1 MEKTGGLQRSAAAV
15 QDPATGGSFCA
26 GCGADLGEGRCSSC
40 GVAKAAGGF
49 RVTKLL
55 NESDHARVYLAQ
67 DAAGARVA
75 LKELIFARAPDAQT
89 IDAFEREAA
98 LLRQVSHPAI
108 PRFVASFREGQGVG
122 TRLYLAQEFVEG
134 QSLAARLENHRFDE
148 REARQVAEE
157 VLRVLAWLHGLSP
170 PLVHRDV
177 KPANLIVRPDGS
189 IALVDFGCAREVAP
203 RGTHRATVTGT
214 FGYMPPEALGG
225 TLDRSADLYGLGAT
239 LVHLLSRRPPEE
251 LLWERPVSALRE
263 ALNVSPA
270 FLAFIERLT
279 ARDRAS
285 RFPSAA
291 EALAAFAKFA
301 ATPAEGPPKM
311 AGQTAPRTP
320 PPAAQ
325 GAAAHAFASTLATE
339 LPPGQPASSRD
350 RWLALAGVAVMVGAL
365 LLSSSG
371 VFPRTP
377 PPVTRA
383 PAERFVPPRPQPTPP
398 GTRPPAE
405 SPPRAEHG
413 VLVVTLPTNAYVWLD
428 GVRVGRGSQQ
438 ITLQRPA
445 GLLRIGNVGREPTD
459 FFYRIQAGELFVSAS
474 NITGTVLVDDV
485 DRGREVTVPVP
496 ASGTAFRNR
505 TATGKLRLPVK
516 LGYLPVS
523 K

>member
-1 MEKTGGLQRSAAAV
+1 V
-15 QDPATGGSFCA
+15 QEPETSGSFCA
-26 GCGADLGEGRCSSC
+26 GCGADLAEGRCSSC

-89 IDAFEREAA
+89 IDAFEREAV

-134 QSLAARLENHRFDE
+134 QSLSARLETHRFDE

-239 LVHLLSRRPPEE
+239 LVHLLTRRPPEE

-263 ALNVSPA
+263 ALNVSPP
-270 FLAFIERLT
+270 FRTFIERLT

-291 EALAAFAKFA
+291 QALAAFARLP
-301 ATPAEGPPKM
+301 ATRAEALPTQ

-320 PPAAQ
+320 PPAALGREASSFGSKLSTDPLREARKSNRWAWIAIA
-325 GAAAHAFASTLATE
+325 GAALSVGINAFANHMGSKRVSAPVE
-339 LPPGQPASSRD
+339 R
-350 RWLALAGVAVMVGAL
+350 VA
-365 LLSSSG
+365 
-371 VFPRTP
+371 
-377 PPVTRA
+377 
-383 PAERFVPPRPQPTPP
+383 PPRPQPTPP
-398 GTRPPAE
+398 STRPPSE
-405 SPPRAEHG
+405 TQPRGAYG
-413 VLVVTLPTNAYVWLD
+413 VLVVTLPTNASVWLD
-428 GVRVGRGSQQ
+428 GVQVGQGSQQ
-438 ITLQRPA
+438 VTLRRPS
-445 GLLRIGNVGREPTD
+445 GRLSIGNGVRSPSD
-459 FFYRIQAGELFVSAS
+459 FFYQIQGDELLVSAS
-474 NITGTVLVDDV
+474 TTAGTVLVDGA
-485 DRGREVTVPVP
+485 DRGRAVTVSVS
-496 ASGTAFRNR
+496 AGGTVFRKR
-505 TATGKLRLPVK
+505 TVAGKLKLPVT

-523 K
+523 Q